1 MSVLNLDLKCIGICL
16 VLLLGGC
23 ATNFPD
29 ESGSVPVEKQ
39 PEYTPVTPP
48 PTAPKPSPTP
58 TGPSTSGAYQGLL
71 SKADEASSRGDYEQA
86 LALLERAQRID
97 PDSGEIYLNL
107 AKTYTAKGDDV
118 LAAATAERGLLYCR
132 GSVQCDALRAYT
144 R

>member
-1 MSVLNLDLKCIGICL
+1 MSLLNFDVKVIGICA
-16 VLLLGGC
+16 VLMLGGC
-23 ATNFPD
+23 STTAPPGG
-29 ESGSVPVEKQ
+29 GSVPVEKA
-39 PEYTPVTPP
+39 PEYAPVTPP
-48 PTAPKPSPTP
+48 STAPKSSSTP
-58 TGPSTSGAYQGLL
+58 AEPSTSSAYRGLL

-132 GSVQCDALRAYT
+132 GSVQCDALRAYM